1 MGVQSVSNRS
11 AALDFGVTAPNIA
24 GHKTTFLNRSGFRF
38 GARLLQ
44 LYFIIGLL
52 ALAGVWFFYSQYILI
67 RLSRSWQGYVLTL
80 SAQLEN
86 DTQLRSR
93 IYAKFMSRAT
103 EPSEGSSP
111 ELDIIFDEIIQKLDF
126 PVIITDA
133 KGRPTSWRNLPVEDP
148 DSAQLTGLMYVL
160 DSEHEPVPLAVAEGD
175 STRKLGEIHYG
186 LSASAVTLRNV
197 NANLMRSVRSLT
209 VFSVLQVLLLVGF
222 VIVGIWGILSYKRRE
237 QEHIWTALAKETAHQ
252 MATPLSSF
260 GAWIDMLRERA
271 PDVTIEMEQDLVRM
285 KEVLDRFSRIGM
297 PPELTPHRV
306 GSAIERS
313 VAFVRRR
320 APKTVAFAVEIVDD
334 VMVRVDDVLF
344 SWMLENLL
352 KNSVDAI
359 GTRPGEVRVRCALAA
374 DRRFLEIEV
383 TDSGEGVKTD
393 RLFEPGV
400 TTKKYGWGVGLTL
413 AKRIV
418 ESYHQGRLILKESQ
432 PGRTVF
438 SIFLPVNR
446 DAERKS

>member
-1 MGVQSVSNRS
+1 LSRS
-11 AALDFGVTAPNIA
+11 
-24 GHKTTFLNRSGFRF
+24 RFRF

-44 LYFIIGLL
+44 LYFILGLL
-52 ALAGVWFFYSQYILI
+52 ALAGVWFFFSQYLLI
-67 RLSRSWQGYVLTL
+67 RLSRSWQGYVSTL

-93 IYAKFMSRAT
+93 MYAKFMARAT

-111 ELDIIFDEIIQKLDF
+111 ELDIIFDEVIRKLDF
-126 PVIITDA
+126 PVIVTDA
-133 KGRPTSWRNLPVEDP
+133 RGRPTSWRNLPVESP
-148 DSAQLTGLMYVL
+148 DSAQLVGLTYVL
-160 DSEHEPVPLAVAEGD
+160 DSEHEPVPLVVAGGD

-197 NANLMRSVRSLT
+197 NANLVRSVRYLA

-222 VIVGIWGILSYKRRE
+222 VIVGVWGVLVYKRRE

-260 GAWIDMLRERA
+260 SAWLEVLRERA
-271 PDVTIEMEQDLVRM
+271 PDVTQEMEQDLVRM
-285 KEVLDRFSRIGM
+285 KEVLDRFSHIGM
-297 PPELTPHRV
+297 PPELAPHQV
-306 GSAIERS
+306 GPAIERS

-320 APKTVAFAVEIVDD
+320 APKTVTFTTKVVDD
-334 VMVRVDDVLF
+334 ATVHVDDVLF

-359 GTRPGEVRVRCALAA
+359 GTKPGEVKVRCARSP

-383 TDSGEGVKTD
+383 TDSGEGVKVD
-393 RLFEPGV
+393 KLFDPGV

-413 AKRIV
+413 ARRIV
-418 ESYHQGRLILKESQ
+418 ESYHQGKLILKESQ

-438 SIFLPVNR
+438 SILLPVT
-446 DAERKS
+446 ERE

>member
-1 MGVQSVSNRS
+1 MSNWMASLDIRVMVSNI
-11 AALDFGVTAPNIA
+11 V
-24 GHKTTFLNRSGFRF
+24 GHTTFLNRSGFRF

-44 LYFIIGLL
+44 LYFILGLL
-52 ALAGVWFFYSQYILI
+52 VLAGVWFFYSQYLLI
-67 RLSRSWQGYVLTL
+67 RLSRSWQGYVSTL

-93 IYAKFMSRAT
+93 MYAKFMSRAT

-111 ELDIIFDEIIQKLDF
+111 ELDIIFDEIISKIDF
-126 PVIITDA
+126 PVIITNA

-148 DSAQLTGLMYVL
+148 DSAQLAGLMYVL
-160 DSEHEPVPLAVAEGD
+160 DSEHEPVPLAVTEGD
-175 STRKLGEIHYG
+175 STRKLGEVHYG
-186 LSASAVTLRNV
+186 LSASAVTLRRV
-197 NANLMRSVRSLT
+197 NANLVRSVRSLT

-222 VIVGIWGILSYKRRE
+222 VIVGIWGILAYKRRE

-260 GAWIDMLRERA
+260 SAWLDVLRERA
-271 PDVTIEMEQDLVRM
+271 PDATKEMEQDLVRM

-306 GSAIERS
+306 GVTIERS

-320 APKTVAFAVEIVDD
+320 APKTVTFAAEVVDD
-334 VMVRVDDVLF
+334 AMVRVDDVLF

-359 GTRPGEVRVRCALAA
+359 GTKPGEVRVRCALSL
-374 DRRFLEIEV
+374 DKRFLEIEV
-383 TDSGEGVKTD
+383 TDSGEGVKVD
-393 RLFEPGV
+393 KLFEPGV

-413 AKRIV
+413 ARRIV
-418 ESYHQGRLILKESQ
+418 ESYHQGRLLLKESQ
-432 PGRTVF
+432 PGKTVF
-438 SIFLPVNR
+438 SIFLPVFR
-446 DAERKS
+446 GTEKES

>member
-1 MGVQSVSNRS
+1 MSRS
-11 AALDFGVTAPNIA
+11 E
-24 GHKTTFLNRSGFRF
+24 FRF
-38 GARLLQ
+38 SARLLQ
-44 LYFIIGLL
+44 LYFILGLL
-52 ALAGVWFFYSQYILI
+52 ALAGVWFFFSQYLLI
-67 RLSRSWQGYVLTL
+67 RLSRSWQGYVSTL

-93 IYAKFMSRAT
+93 MYAKFMSRAT

-111 ELDIIFDEIIQKLDF
+111 ELDIIFDEVIRKLDF
-126 PVIITDA
+126 PVIVTDA
-133 KGRPTSWRNLPVEDP
+133 RGRPTSWRNLPVENP
-148 DSAQLTGLMYVL
+148 DSAQLVGLTHVL
-160 DSEHEPVPLAVAEGD
+160 DSEHAPVPLVMAGGD

-197 NANLMRSVRSLT
+197 NANLVRSVRYLA

-222 VIVGIWGILSYKRRE
+222 VIVGVWGLLVYKRRE

-260 GAWIDMLRERA
+260 SAWLDMLRERA
-271 PDVTIEMEQDLVRM
+271 PDATREMEQDLVRM

-297 PPELTPHRV
+297 PPELAPHQV
-306 GSAIERS
+306 GQAIERS

-320 APKTVAFAVEIVDD
+320 APKTVTFATEVVDD
-334 VMVRVDDVLF
+334 ATVFVDDVLF
-344 SWMLENLL
+344 GWMLENLL

-359 GTRPGEVRVRCALAA
+359 GTKPGEIKVMCALSP
-374 DRRFLEIEV
+374 DRRLLEIEV

-418 ESYHQGRLILKESQ
+418 ESYHQGKLILKESQ

-438 SIFLPVNR
+438 SILLPVT
-446 DAERKS
+446 ERK

>member
-1 MGVQSVSNRS
+1 LSRS
-11 AALDFGVTAPNIA
+11 E
-24 GHKTTFLNRSGFRF
+24 FRF
-38 GARLLQ
+38 SARLLQ

-52 ALAGVWFFYSQYILI
+52 ALAGVWFFYSQYLLI
-67 RLSRSWQGYVLTL
+67 RLSRSWQGYVSTL

-111 ELDIIFDEIIQKLDF
+111 ELDIIFDEIIKKLDF
-126 PVIITDA
+126 PVIISNA
-133 KGRPTSWRNLPVEDP
+133 KGKPTSWRNLPVENP
-148 DSAQLTGLMYVL
+148 DSAQLAGLLYVL
-160 DSEHEPVPLAVAEGD
+160 DSEHEPVPLIVADGD

-186 LSASAVTLRNV
+186 LSASAMTLRNV
-197 NANLMRSVRSLT
+197 NANLVRSVRYLA
-209 VFSVLQVLLLVGF
+209 VFSVLQVLLLIGF
-222 VIVGIWGILSYKRRE
+222 VIVGVWGVLAYKRRE

-260 GAWIDMLRERA
+260 SAWLDVLRERA
-271 PDVTIEMEQDLVRM
+271 PDATKEMEQDLVRM

-306 GSAIERS
+306 GPAIERS

-320 APKTVAFAVEIVDD
+320 APKTVTFAADVVDD
-334 VMVRVDDVLF
+334 VDVRVDDVLF
-344 SWMLENLL
+344 AWMLENLL

-359 GTRPGEVRVRCALAA
+359 GTRPGEVRVRCAITT

-413 AKRIV
+413 ARRIV

-446 DAERKS
+446 DADRESSRNSTS

>member
-1 MGVQSVSNRS
+1 
-11 AALDFGVTAPNIA
+11 LT
-24 GHKTTFLNRSGFRF
+24 HTTFLSRSRFRF

-52 ALAGVWFFYSQYILI
+52 ALAGVWFFFSQFLLI
-67 RLSRSWQGYVLTL
+67 RLSRSWQGYVSTL

-93 IYAKFMSRAT
+93 IYAKFMARAT

-111 ELDIIFDEIIQKLDF
+111 ELDIIFDEIIRKLDF
-126 PVIITDA
+126 PVIVTDA
-133 KGRPTSWRNLPVEDP
+133 RGKPTSWRNLPVESP
-148 DSAQLTGLMYVL
+148 DSVQLAGLMYVL
-160 DSEHEPVPLAVAEGD
+160 DSEHEPVPLIVTEGD
-175 STRKLGEIHYG
+175 ATRKLGEIHYG

-197 NANLMRSVRSLT
+197 NANLVRSVRYLA

-222 VIVGIWGILSYKRRE
+222 VIVGVWGVLVYKRRE

-260 GAWIDMLRERA
+260 SAWLDVLRERA
-271 PDVTIEMEQDLVRM
+271 PDATKEMEQDLIRM

-297 PPELTPHRV
+297 PPELTPHQV
-306 GSAIERS
+306 GPAIERS

-320 APKTVAFAVEIVDD
+320 APKTVAFATEIADNA
-334 VMVRVDDVLF
+334 MVLVDDVLF

-359 GTRPGEVRVRCALAA
+359 GTKPGEVRVRSTLSA
-374 DRRFLEIEV
+374 DKRLLEIEV

-413 AKRIV
+413 AKRIA
-418 ESYHQGRLILKESQ
+418 ESYHRGKLLLKESQ

-438 SIFLPVNR
+438 SIFLPVSQGPGK
-446 DAERKS
+446 ES

>member
-1 MGVQSVSNRS
+1 M
-11 AALDFGVTAPNIA
+11 
-24 GHKTTFLNRSGFRF
+24 NRSGFRF

-44 LYFIIGLL
+44 LYFILGLL
-52 ALAGVWFFYSQYILI
+52 ALAGVWFFFSQYLLI
-67 RLSRSWQGYVLTL
+67 RLSRSWQGYVSTL

-93 IYAKFMSRAT
+93 MYAKFMSRAT

-111 ELDIIFDEIIQKLDF
+111 ELDIIFDEIIRKLDF
-126 PVIITDA
+126 PVIVTDA
-133 KGRPTSWRNLPVEDP
+133 RGRPISWRNLPVENP
-148 DSAQLTGLMYVL
+148 DSTQLVGLMYVL

-197 NANLMRSVRSLT
+197 NANLVRSVRYLT
-209 VFSVLQVLLLVGF
+209 VFSVLQVLLLIGF
-222 VIVGIWGILSYKRRE
+222 VIVGIWGILAYKRRE

-260 GAWIDMLRERA
+260 SAWLDVLRERA
-271 PDVTIEMEQDLVRM
+271 PDVTKEMEQDLVRM

-306 GSAIERS
+306 GAAIERS

-320 APKTVAFAVEIVDD
+320 APKTVILAAEVVDD
-334 VMVRVDDVLF
+334 AMVRVDDVLF

-359 GTRPGEVRVRCALAA
+359 GTKPGEVKVRSALST

-383 TDSGEGVKTD
+383 TDSGEGVKTE

-418 ESYHQGRLILKESQ
+418 ESYHQGRLLLKESQ

-438 SIFLPVNR
+438 SIFLPLSR
-446 DAERKS
+446 DAEKES